1 MTDAIPIRRRRRP
14 SDRRVDLVD
23 AFRCRAASGGLI
35 EAGAEAIVLTAS
47 GCGAFV
53 QEYGDLLRSDPVYA
67 EKAQRMSALARDLAE
82 VVAAEPLDA
91 LAGSRRAK
99 PRDRI

>member
-14 SDRRVDLVD
+14 SDRRGDLID
-23 AFRCRAASGGLI
+23 AFRCRAASVGLI
-35 EAGAEAIVLTAS
+35 EAGAQAIVLTAS

-67 EKAQRMSALARDLAE
+67 EKRNA
-82 VVAAEPLDA
+82 
-91 LAGSRRAK
+91 
-99 PRDRI
+99 

>member
-1 MTDAIPIRRRRRP
+1 
-14 SDRRVDLVD
+14 
-23 AFRCRAASGGLI
+23 
-35 EAGAEAIVLTAS
+35 
-47 GCGAFV
+47 
-53 QEYGDLLRSDPVYA
+53 
-67 EKAQRMSALARDLAE
+67 MSALARDLAE